1 LTLELHLLA
10 LLLLEVL
17 EVPVLPREGGGV
29 LPDEVDPRAVYGIMG
44 EPIAGNAFVDEES
57 VLLESLV
64 LQLQKLPVGVRVLP
78 KGRLEFL
85 PFDLVCN
92 GEGLRLGQGLV
103 GRLQEE
109 VRPSH

>member
-1 LTLELHLLA
+1 M
-10 LLLLEVL
+10 
-17 EVPVLPREGGGV
+17 LPRQGGGV

-64 LQLQKLPVGVRVLP
+64 LQLQELPVGVRVLP
-78 KGRLEFL
+78 QGRLESL
-85 PFDLVCN
+85 PFYLICN